1 MKDAD
6 YLENL
11 GFSQNEA
18 KVYTTLLRNKF
29 LNGYEIAKLSG
40 VSRSLVYEVVNRL
53 VGKGILIRLEGEPN
67 YYIPL
72 EYEKLIARIKKKNEE
87 NINRAEE
94 FLKGL
99 AQGEENRDYVLN
111 IVGYDKFIK
120 KAAALIDAA
129 EKEISLSIWHSE
141 FQAVREALERAV
153 KRGIKIYIFSFEE
166 IPLKGAVIFS
176 YGLCDA
182 ARLFPYRRMTLI
194 VDGVQC
200 LNGESGG
207 GEDIYTCTKNHAIV
221 SLAIDE
227 IVLNIFWY
235 KYIEK
240 QGLLHERITSREFLQ
255 MIGTLAGELGINEDM
270 TKNFMVYDFQRRRYG
285 ENEEC

>member
-1 MKDAD
+1 MAEHD
-6 YLENL
+6 YLEKL

-18 KVYTTLLRNKF
+18 KVYITLLRNKR

-53 VGKGILIRLEGEPN
+53 VGKGILLRLEGEPN

-72 EYEKLIARIKKKNEE
+72 EYEKLMARIKRENEE
-87 NINRAEE
+87 NIGRAEA

-99 AQGEENRDYVLN
+99 AQGEEIRDYVLN
-111 IVGYDKFIK
+111 IVGYDKFMK
-120 KAAALIDAA
+120 KAAALIDSA
-129 EKEISLSIWHSE
+129 EEEISLSIWHNELSVLR
-141 FQAVREALERAV
+141 QALEHAV
-153 KRGIKIYIFSFEE
+153 KRGVKVYIFSFQE
-166 IPLKGAVIFS
+166 IELEGAVLFS
-176 YGLCDA
+176 YGIVDA

-194 VDGVQC
+194 VDNIQC
-200 LNGESGG
+200 VNGESGG
-207 GEDIYTCTKNHAIV
+207 AEDIYTYTRNHAIV

-240 QGLLHERITSREFLQ
+240 QGLLHRGITSREFLQ
-255 MIGTLAGELGINEDM
+255 AIAALAGELGINEDM
-270 TKNFMVYDFQRRRYG
+270 TKNFMVYDFQRRYE

>member
-1 MKDAD
+1 MKEND

-18 KVYTTLLRNKF
+18 KVYTTLLRNRR

-72 EYEKLIARIKKKNEE
+72 EYEKLIARIKRENQE
-87 NINRAEE
+87 NICRAEE

-99 AQGEENRDYVLN
+99 AHGQENRDYVLN
-111 IVGYDKFIK
+111 IIGYEKFIK
-120 KAAALIDAA
+120 KAAALIDDAK
-129 EKEISLSIWHSE
+129 KEVSLSIWHNE
-141 FQAVREALERAV
+141 FQALQEPLERAV
-153 KRGIKIYIFSFEE
+153 RRGIKVYLFSFEE
-166 IPLKGAVIFS
+166 ITLESAVIFS
-176 YGLCDA
+176 YRLCDA
-182 ARLFPYRRMTLI
+182 SRLFPYRRMTLI

-207 GEDIYTCTKNHAIV
+207 EEDIYTYTRNHAIV
-221 SLAIDE
+221 SLAVDE

-240 QGLLHERITSREFLQ
+240 QGLLHRGITSREFQ
-255 MIGTLAGELGINEDM
+255 QVMETLAEELDINEDM
-270 TKNFMVYDFQRRRYG
+270 TKNFAVYDFQRRLE

>member
-1 MKDAD
+1 MTEHD
-6 YLENL
+6 YLEKL

-18 KVYTTLLRNKF
+18 KVYTTLLRNKR

-53 VGKGILIRLEGEPN
+53 VGKGILLRLEGEPN

-72 EYEKLIARIKKKNEE
+72 EYEKLMARIKRENEE
-87 NINRAEE
+87 NITRAEA

-111 IVGYDKFIK
+111 IVGYDKFMK
-120 KAAALIDAA
+120 KAVALIDSA
-129 EKEISLSIWHSE
+129 EEEISLSIWHNELSVLR
-141 FQAVREALERAV
+141 QALEHAV
-153 KRGIKIYIFSFEE
+153 KKGIKVYIFSFQE
-166 IPLKGAVIFS
+166 IELEGAVLFS
-176 YGLCDA
+176 YGISDA

-194 VDGVQC
+194 VDGIQC
-200 LNGESGG
+200 VNGESGG
-207 GEDIYTCTKNHAIV
+207 AEDIYTYTRNHAIV

-240 QGLLHERITSREFLQ
+240 QGLLHRGITSKEFLQ
-255 MIGTLAGELGINEDM
+255 AIAALAGELGINADM
-270 TKNFMVYDFQRRRYG
+270 TKNFMVYDFQRRYG
-285 ENEEC
+285 EDEEC